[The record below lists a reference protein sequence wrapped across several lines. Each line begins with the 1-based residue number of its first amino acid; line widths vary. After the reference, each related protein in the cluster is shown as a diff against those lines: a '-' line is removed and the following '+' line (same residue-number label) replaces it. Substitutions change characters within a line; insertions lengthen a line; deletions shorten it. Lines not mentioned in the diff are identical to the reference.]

1 MTPELVASAWPVAG
15 SAPLRLA
22 RDFSFRSTHKFRTR
36 RRAIPWEISLR
47 NVKGHD
53 SGARSELIMGNGRR
67 FEARKQ
73 RLFPR
78 PSPGIGVRRMIMQC
92 RAHDD
97 DRAAP
102 AVTVGPEIPM
112 ASAFQPSA
120 PEQGVFSR
128 RDVGGLVDSWLETLV
143 PSASNRSTSEWT
155 LVDSVDSRHGRFDEK
170 KLGASAAPR
179 RPWSASARAARRS
192 PSRAWP

>member
-1 MTPELVASAWPVAG
+1 MEAVSGVVVAG

-22 RDFSFRSTHKFRTR
+22 QIFLVVETQISNAAASDSLGNLAPERQRSRIWRF
-36 RRAIPWEISLR
+36 AAGSYGQWP
-47 NVKGHD
+47 
-53 SGARSELIMGNGRR
+53 A

-78 PSPGIGVRRMIMQC
+78 PLPIIGVRRAIMQC

-112 ASAFQPSA
+112 ASAFQPPT
-120 PEQGVFSR
+120 PEQGVFSGGV
-128 RDVGGLVDSWLETLV
+128 VGGLVDS
-143 PSASNRSTSEWT
+143 
-155 LVDSVDSRHGRFDEK
+155 
-170 KLGASAAPR
+170 
-179 RPWSASARAARRS
+179 
-192 PSRAWP
+192 